1 MQKYFLF
8 FVLSGWMFAC
18 TAQQSRL
25 VKQKK
30 WMMYQEVVRSQDKKT
45 DTTYIKTKDF
55 SVIDRLYFNTADK
68 LAIVSYGDSSLYDY
82 KIQDSV
88 LSFWPSNNTGKIQQ
102 YLICTATSDSL
113 VLKRVEVWG
122 GNVALKLT
130 GMYHLSAVKE

>member
-1 MQKYFLF
+1 
-8 FVLSGWMFAC
+8 
-18 TAQQSRL
+18 
-25 VKQKK
+25 
-30 WMMYQEVVRSQDKKT
+30 MMYQEVVRSQDKKT